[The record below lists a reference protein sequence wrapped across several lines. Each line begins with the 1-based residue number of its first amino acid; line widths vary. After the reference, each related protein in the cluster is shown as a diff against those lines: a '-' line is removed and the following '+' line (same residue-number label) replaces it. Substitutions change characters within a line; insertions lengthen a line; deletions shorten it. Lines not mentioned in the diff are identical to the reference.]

1 MLRALI
7 LALLLVLASGLV
19 LTPRAPAGATV
30 RMDQGSSEKWKK
42 PDAPPENWSNT
53 PGSTPNFKGGSFA
66 DYLAAQKAKQEAKK
80 K

>member
-7 LALLLVLASGLV
+7 LALVLVLASGLV
-19 LTPRAPAGATV
+19 LTPRAPARHRSHGYGQLGQVEEAG
-30 RMDQGSSEKWKK
+30 R
-42 PDAPPENWSNT
+42 PPENWSNT

-66 DYLAAQKAKQEAKK
+66 DYLAAQKAKQEAEKK